1 MQIVSFG
8 VQLLLINDNKENFL
22 PVLGVQLS
30 EFLYS
35 FGMKNNVKVG
45 KTQISL

>member
-1 MQIVSFG
+1 MQIVSYG
-8 VQLLLINDNKENFL
+8 VQLLVINDNKDNFL

-35 FGMKNNVKVG
+35 FGLKNNIQVG
-45 KTQISL
+45 KT